1 MNQEKKVVK
10 ISDIVQNQIPEFIL
24 SENPNFAEFFK
35 QYYISQEFQGSN
47 ADLAENLIEYK
58 NVDSFD
64 NTNLISETTL
74 TSSVEFFDDII
85 NVSSTAGWPNQY
97 GLLQID
103 NEIITYTG
111 ITTTSFTGCIRGFSG
126 ISSLTQENNPEFLV
140 FSQTESA
147 EHASQSAVHN
157 LSNLFLKEFFRKVKY
172 QFTPGFEELEFD
184 SKINPQNF
192 ISKAKSFYE
201 TKGTDEAF
209 KILFKV
215 LYNNQ
220 VQILKPNDYTF
231 TPSDDKWI
239 ITESFVCELIT
250 GNPLELKGQTL
261 YQPDGTKGS
270 IYAIEKFSINGNQFY
285 KIKLFSG
292 YSNNLNQKGSI
303 EGAFVNTPNTYIV
316 ETIPQGSSII
326 TVDSTVGFAQTGG
339 TLEIGDLIIQ
349 YSEKTN
355 NQFLGCLD
363 KNLGTLGV
371 GSSIARKTKVF
382 SDHYV
387 YGYESNTNNICKFKV
402 LNVLSKLD
410 SSNVL
415 YAIDEDSIQIESFGS
430 LEESQFSNSL
440 IYNLPIN
447 ISSGVGVANLTA
459 EIRNNQK
466 EGFSISNGSALTK
479 YKHNLLNGD
488 LVDLYFEN
496 TDDLISSDLP
506 VSVTTEYDFSI
517 PIQSVDNP
525 EFLLGKNILF
535 RRKIKKSPFKGFNLT
550 ANIQDS
556 YVDDDFNYI
565 TSNGLPD
572 YEVNPIDFK
581 LNFAV
586 DSTYILNTVDSTYNN
601 LIAHSYV
608 WGDALTVVSFNATSG
623 YSAYSGIQTG
633 NTYYVKTFNQTSIA
647 LCRTKDDLING
658 IFVPFLEFSNL
669 TLISRLNT
677 IILDSNS
684 AYGYEYES
692 SKLFKKFPKTPIRT
706 KTKDI
711 TIPGGVGIFKN
722 GIPIINYKS
731 FDKVY
736 YGPIESIDVINS
748 GVDYNLYNPP
758 QFKITY
764 NGVEHSEI
772 KILPRLTGKVINLK
786 VNDPGYD
793 YVETPIVKII
803 GGNNDSVS
811 TEVKMKN
818 INREVYFNS
827 STKSSEVDIS
837 NDIFLFTSP
846 HRFVTG
852 EPVVYNTL
860 GTSSIGIGT
869 ISADGYLS
877 NQSVYYV
884 YNVGAGTSMRLAYTK
899 TDAINGSNLIN
910 LRTKGGGYQK
920 FVSTIPKKVVDEVNI
935 TKNDKE
941 FEYKKLSFIH
951 TDVNLQDNVITIE
964 NHGFKTGEAV
974 VYTCEASPGYLVY
987 SIVGLEI
994 NKKYYI
1000 SKLDDNKV
1008 RLTNTPNGT
1017 DYLDLQGTSNTSIYF
1032 LEYPR
1037 VEVQILGTTTI
1048 SGIST
1053 IGYNATIVPNISGN
1067 VIEAK
1072 VQKNPLFNDFNFGY
1086 SNIINYHKP
1095 PIITPIEGS
1104 GASFQA
1110 LIVDGRIN
1118 EVVVKNQ
1125 GNNYYNSIELVV
1137 SGDGF
1142 GAVLNPI
1149 VVDGKITEV
1158 AIVNGGFGYSSN
1170 NTTIKIDVIGKNLKL
1185 SANIKSWTVNDVYK
1199 FNLVDTSTRGKIFG
1213 KQYSLRGK
1221 TFGLFYLNDD
1231 LRTYLNIP
1239 NTPGTH
1245 SPIVGWAYDGCPIYG
1260 PFAYQNT
1267 NGTGG
1272 IIRMRSGY
1280 ILQAQTPGPFS
1291 FVEEYTFTNAGTLD
1305 EHNGRFCVTPE
1316 FPNGVY
1322 AYFCTFNESNV
1333 AEFPYVIGNTYNFKV
1348 ETNNLDL
1355 TNNQNKDFNS
1365 LNIIKNTKPYRF
1377 QNTENTYE
1385 YFQYY
1390 PNKNK
1395 KDVIVTNS
1403 SSGSIDEIKVINGG
1417 INYQIGDSIQF
1428 DNEGTLGKGV
1438 IAKVSELEGVG
1449 ISSISTQI
1457 STLNLNNVVFTYD
1470 GQSLVGIASTYHSL
1484 KNNSYI
1490 NISGI
1495 SSSLY
1500 NNINGFKN
1508 ISVYFPQTNLSVALN
1523 NSSTTGILT
1532 SIQIKNSVFSY
1543 EIDSYLKISNEIV
1556 KIVGIDYKNNL
1567 ISILRDASGTSH
1579 ISGAVVSILP
1589 NKFYISSQNLCPSFS
1604 NVNDVYYFNPSE
1616 SVVIGTDTTIGV
1628 GATLT
1633 INPLGEGSPYTK
1645 YVKTGGIYLPNN
1657 KFKTGDNITYSPGI
1671 SSITTNLGYL
1681 DKISNL
1687 YVVKLEDD
1695 VVGLVTSKNNIVN
1708 YNNPIVFTSSGT
1720 GNLHKFKTNR
1730 DVITANVKS
1739 VSATVSTA
1747 STHGLSVNDT
1757 INLNVKSGL
1766 STAYVVS
1773 YDGASNRLV
1782 IDSNINPFI
1791 NLYRNDTVTFDLSS
1805 ATLSDTD
1812 FNLYTDDDL
1821 QNKYFANEDN
1831 FVEVSKTTSE
1841 LVLQITD
1848 KTPSV
1853 LYYGLTSP
1861 TKIIYT
1867 NDLIVDHNKLIISD
1881 SLYNGNSSIST
1892 CTANSFEIYLKSTPE
1907 RLNYED
1913 SSILSY
1919 KVINSSTIGPI
1930 SKIGLISKGS
1940 EYKKLP
1946 DISSIQTNNGTGATL
1961 VPLSNSIGKI
1971 LNTKVNNTKFI
1982 CPTDKTLKPLSNV
1995 FSSVNISDN
2004 FTVKELNII
2013 FGGKNYIT
2021 PPKLKLY
2028 NQKNNTIVNNFS
2040 VFPILKNSSINSIQI
2055 GNPGYGLNSNDNQIV
2070 AEDNSNGL
2078 KIISVTTTITE
2089 PYAVTLT
2096 LQTPIAGFTTSNPL
2110 PIDIGDK
2117 IYVEGIESNFGSGFN
2132 SKNHGYQF
2140 FEVTYVDPSYGSQDA
2155 ATVRYELNTYPGDYD
2170 EDNTYKAFVTPF
2182 SYLPQIEVVLDKNVF
2197 VSGEY
2202 ANGTYIVDNINNDP
2216 IKNLVKLKDSENI
2229 QINDILN
2236 GSYSKSKGKIIEI
2249 NSYNTEFKIDSSV
2262 SEIIGGK
2269 ENKGYLSS
2277 NIQKLSD
2284 NDYYQKFSYSLKS
2297 KKDFTKWNSPI
2308 SDLSHIAGYKKFSD
2322 LSIDSNVVELNPS
2335 ITSVTYNK
2343 LNVILSSYGNVNSV
2357 HDFDLITE
2365 EDVDT
2370 NNNLYSQYLTFNSV
2384 KLANSFK
2391 STNNRVLSI
2400 DDISK
2405 LFTEDIIN
2413 PTILID
2419 NINILSTNA
2428 VKYQFFLSQTSSF
2441 LGEFVYPE
2449 MFEVFIT
2456 KNQGIYN
2463 LTSYSYFYDPSI
2475 YPNSIFGEFTVD
2487 QDPAD
2492 SNLSLLNFT
2501 VKNPFVTVDIKA
2513 IKETVNVSVGVATTS
2528 FGYLKNVELT
2538 KEVPSSGITTTLY
2551 TIPSSDCQSGIIF
2564 IGISSE
2570 GKDLE
2575 QAYESSFVSN
2585 NGTVYINT
2593 YADSVTKDLGTFSI
2607 VDDGSNVNIQYTGIS
2622 GIGVTVYCN
2631 FKLLTNT
2638 YAGYDSIQKSISLVS
2653 SSQALSSGSGSVAI
2667 STVSG
2672 NYSYTKYV
2680 IEVQKTSGISTQKS
2694 ICQINSI
2701 HFKDYLN
2708 NIIYAEQ
2715 GDLPVDQYSF
2725 DTVYDLISNTY
2736 TLYFTP
2742 TDSANYKL
2750 LVYESSLLYPN

>member
-10 ISDIVQNQIPEFIL
+10 ISDIVENQIPEFIL
-24 SENPNFAEFFK
+24 SENPNFVEFFK
-35 QYYISQEFQGSN
+35 QYYISQEFQGAN
-47 ADLAENLIEYK
+47 VDLAENLIEYK
-58 NVDSFD
+58 NVDSF
-64 NTNLISETTL
+64 NNINLISETTL
-74 TSSVEFFDDII
+74 TSSVEFFDDIV

-103 NEIITYTG
+103 DEIITYTG
-111 ITTTSFTGCIRGFSG
+111 ITSTSFTGCIRGFSG
-126 ISSLTQENNPEFLV
+126 ISSLTQENNPEFLI

-147 EHASQSAVHN
+147 EHTSQSTVHN
-157 LSNLFLKEFFRKVKY
+157 LSNLFLKEFFRKIKY

-184 SKINPQNF
+184 SNINPQNF
-192 ISKAKSFYE
+192 ISKAKSFYQ

-215 LYNNQ
+215 LYNKE

-239 ITESFVCELIT
+239 VTESFVCELVT
-250 GNPLELKGQTL
+250 GDPLKLKGQTL
-261 YQPDGTKGS
+261 YQPDRTKGS
-270 IYAIEKFSINGNQFY
+270 IYDVEKFSINENQFY
-285 KIKLFSG
+285 KIKIFSG

-303 EGAFVNTPNTYIV
+303 EGTFVNSPNTYIV
-316 ETIPQGSSII
+316 ETIPQGSSTI

-349 YSEKTN
+349 YSKKTN
-355 NQFLGCLD
+355 NQFLG
-363 KNLGTLGV
+363 TVGV

-402 LNVLSKLD
+402 LNVLSELN

-415 YAIDEDSIQIESFGS
+415 YAIDEDPIQVESFGS
-430 LEESQFSNSL
+430 LQESQFSNSL
-440 IYNLPIN
+440 IYNLPIS
-447 ISSGVGVANLTA
+447 ISSGIGVTNLTA

-479 YKHNLLNGD
+479 YNHNLLNGD
-488 LVDLYFEN
+488 IVDLYFEN
-496 TDDLISSDLP
+496 TDDLISNDLP
-506 VSVTTEYDFSI
+506 VSVTTQYDFSI
-517 PIQSVDNP
+517 PIQSIDNP
-525 EFLLGKNILF
+525 EFLLGKNVLF
-535 RRKIKKSPFKGFNLT
+535 RRKIKKSPFKEFGLT

-556 YVDDDFNYI
+556 YVDNDFNYI

-572 YEVNPIDFK
+572 YEIDPIDPK

-586 DSTYILNTVDSTYNN
+586 NSTYILNAVDSTYTN
-601 LIAHSYV
+601 LTTHSYA
-608 WGDALTVVSFNATSG
+608 WGDALTVVSFDATSG

-633 NTYYVKTFNQTSIA
+633 NTYYVKTFNQSAIA
-647 LCRTKDDLING
+647 LCRTKDDLINDR
-658 IFVPFLEFSNL
+658 FVPFLEIFNNV
-669 TLISRLNT
+669 LISKLNT
-677 IILDSNS
+677 ILLDSSS

-692 SKLFKKFPKTPIRT
+692 SKLFKKFPKTPIGT

-711 TIPGGVGIFKN
+711 TTSGGIGVFRN

-731 FDKVY
+731 FDKIY
-736 YGPIESIDVINS
+736 YGPIESINIVDS
-748 GVDYNLYNPP
+748 GIDYNLYNPP
-758 QFKITY
+758 QFKVTY
-764 NGVEHSEI
+764 NGVEHPEI
-772 KILPRLTGKVINLK
+772 KVLPRLKGQVINLK

-793 YVETPIVKII
+793 YVETPTVKVI

-818 INREVYFNS
+818 INREVYFNA
-827 STKSSEVDIS
+827 STKSSEVDTF
-837 NDIFLFTSP
+837 NDLFLFNSP

-869 ISADGYLS
+869 VSIDGYLS

-920 FVSTIPKKVVDEVNI
+920 FVSIIPKKVIDEVNI

-941 FEYKKLSFIH
+941 FEYKKLSFIY
-951 TDVNLQDNVITIE
+951 TDINFQDNIITIE
-964 NHGFKTGEAV
+964 NHGFKSGEAV
-974 VYTCEASPGYLVY
+974 IYTCEACPGYPVY

-1017 DYLDLQGTSNTSIYF
+1017 DYLDLQAASNTTIYF
-1032 LEYPR
+1032 LEYPK

-1048 SGIST
+1048 SGVSA
-1053 IGYNATIVPNISGN
+1053 IGYDAIITPNISGN
-1067 VIEAK
+1067 VIQCNI
-1072 VQKNPLFNDFNFGY
+1072 QKNPLFNDFNFGY
-1086 SNIINYHKP
+1086 SNVLNYNNP

-1110 LIVDGRIN
+1110 LIVDGKIN

-1125 GNNYYNSIELVV
+1125 GNNYFNSIELVV
-1137 SGDGF
+1137 NGDGF

-1158 AIVNGGFGYSSN
+1158 KIGNGGVGYNSI
-1170 NTTIKIDVIGKNLKL
+1170 NTNIQINVIGKNLRL
-1185 SANIKSWTVNDVYK
+1185 TSNIKSWTIDEVNK
-1199 FNLVDTSTRGKIFG
+1199 LNLTSTSTRGKIFG
-1213 KQYSLRGK
+1213 KQYSLTAK

-1239 NTPGTH
+1239 NTPISH

-1280 ILQAQTPGPFS
+1280 ILQSKTPGPFS
-1291 FVEEYTFTNAGTLD
+1291 FAEEYSFTNAGTLD

-1333 AEFPYVIGNTYNFKV
+1333 PEFPYVIGNTYNFKV
-1348 ETNNLDL
+1348 EASNLDL
-1355 TNNQNKDFNS
+1355 DNNQNKDFNS

-1377 QNTENTYE
+1377 QNTENNYE

-1395 KDVIVTNS
+1395 KDIIITNT
-1403 SSGSIDEIKVINGG
+1403 SSGSIDEIKVIDGG
-1417 INYQIGDSIQF
+1417 TNYQIGDSIEF
-1428 DNEGTLGKGV
+1428 NNEGTLGKGA

-1449 ISSISTQI
+1449 ITSISAQT
-1457 STLNLNNVVFTYD
+1457 NLFNFNDVVFTYD

-1484 KNNSYI
+1484 QNNSYI
-1490 NISGI
+1490 NISGV
-1495 SSSLY
+1495 SSSFY
-1500 NNINGFKN
+1500 NNISGFKS
-1508 ISVYFPQTNLSVALN
+1508 IFVSSLQTNLLVSIDDAL
-1523 NSSTTGILT
+1523 TTGIVT
-1532 SIQIKNSVFSY
+1532 SIQIKDSISSY
-1543 EIDSYLKISNEIV
+1543 EIDSYLKINNEIV
-1556 KIVGIDYKNNL
+1556 KVVGIDYKNNL
-1567 ISILRDASGTSH
+1567 INILRNLSGTSH
-1579 ISGAVVSILP
+1579 ISDTTVSILP
-1589 NKFYISSQNLCPSFS
+1589 NKFYTLSQNLCPSFT
-1604 NVNDVYYFNPSE
+1604 NLNDVYYFNPSE
-1616 SVVIGTDTTIGV
+1616 SVVIGTDTTVGV

-1633 INPLGEGSPYTK
+1633 INPLGEGSSYIK

-1657 KFKTGDNITYSPGI
+1657 KFKTGDEITYSSGI

-1687 YVVKLEDD
+1687 YVVKFEDD

-1730 DVITANVKS
+1730 NIVTANVNS
-1739 VSATVSTA
+1739 VFATVSTA

-1766 STAYVVS
+1766 STTYVVS
-1773 YDGASNRLV
+1773 YDDTTHRLI
-1782 IDSNINPFI
+1782 IDSRVNPFI
-1791 NLYRNDTVTFDLSS
+1791 NFYKNDTVTFDLSS
-1805 ATLSDTD
+1805 TTLTDTD
-1812 FNLYTDDDL
+1812 FNLYTDDNL

-1831 FVEVSKTTSE
+1831 FVEVSKINSQ

-1848 KTPSV
+1848 KTPSI

-1867 NDLIVDHNKLIISD
+1867 NDLIFNHNKLVIND
-1881 SLYNGNSSIST
+1881 SLYNGNAFIST
-1892 CTANSFEIYLKSTPE
+1892 CTTNSFEIYLKTNPE
-1907 RLNYED
+1907 RLNYDD

-1919 KVINSSTIGPI
+1919 KIINSSTIGPI
-1930 SKIGLISKGS
+1930 SKVQLISKGS

-1946 DISSIQTNNGTGATL
+1946 DISSINTNNGTGATL

-1971 LNTKVNNTKFI
+1971 LNTKVNNTRFI

-2004 FTVKELNII
+2004 FTVKELSII
-2013 FGGKNYIT
+2013 FGGKNYTT

-2040 VFPILKNSSINSIQI
+2040 AFPILKSSSINSIKI
-2055 GNPGYGLNSNDNQIV
+2055 ANPGYGLNSNDNQIV
-2070 AEDNSNGL
+2070 TENNSNGF
-2078 KIISVTTTITE
+2078 KIISATTTITY
-2089 PYAVTLT
+2089 PYTVTLT
-2096 LQTPIAGFTTSNPL
+2096 LQTPISGFTTSNPL
-2110 PIDIGDK
+2110 PISIGDK
-2117 IYVEGIESNFGSGFN
+2117 IYVEGIVSNFGSGFN
-2132 SKNHGYQF
+2132 SKNYEYQL

-2155 ATVRYELNTYPGDYD
+2155 ATIRYQLDLYPGDYD
-2170 EDNTYKAFVTPF
+2170 ENNTYRAFATPS
-2182 SYLPQIEVVLDKNVF
+2182 SYLPQIEVILDKNIF

-2202 ANGTYIVDNINNDP
+2202 VDNTYIIDNIKNDP
-2216 IKNLVKLKDSENI
+2216 VKNLIKLKDSKNI
-2229 QINDILN
+2229 QVNDIVN
-2236 GSYSKSKGKIIEI
+2236 GSYSKSKGKIIDI
-2249 NSYNTEFKIDSSV
+2249 NSYSTEFKVNSSV

-2269 ENKGYLSS
+2269 ENRGYLSS

-2297 KKDFTKWNSPI
+2297 KKDFSKWNSPI

-2322 LSIDSNVVELNPS
+2322 LSIDSNIVGLNTS
-2335 ITSVTYNK
+2335 ITSVAYNK
-2343 LNVILSSYGNVNSV
+2343 LNVLLSSYGDVNAV
-2357 HDFDLITE
+2357 HDFDLVTE
-2365 EDVDT
+2365 EDIDT
-2370 NNNLYSQYLTFNSV
+2370 NNNVYSQYLTFNSV
-2384 KLANSFK
+2384 KLGNSFK
-2391 STNNRVLSI
+2391 STNNRVLPI
-2400 DDISK
+2400 DDISQ
-2405 LFTEDIIN
+2405 LFTTEPIT
-2413 PTILID
+2413 PKLLID
-2419 NINILSTNA
+2419 SINSLSSN
-2428 VKYQFFLSQTSSF
+2428 VLKYQFFLSETSSF
-2441 LGEFVYPE
+2441 VGEFIYPE
-2449 MFEVFIT
+2449 MFEIFIT
-2456 KNQGIYN
+2456 KNENTYN
-2463 LTSYSYFYDPSI
+2463 LISYSYFYDPSL

-2487 QDPAD
+2487 VNPND
-2492 SNLSLLNFT
+2492 SDVLLLNFT
-2501 VKNPFVTVDIKA
+2501 AKNPFSTIDIKA
-2513 IKETVNVSVGVATTS
+2513 IKETANVSVGVATTS
-2528 FGYLKNVELT
+2528 FGYVKNVELT
-2538 KEVPSSGITTTLY
+2538 TEIPSSGITTTLY
-2551 TIPSSDCQSGIIF
+2551 TIPSSNCQSGIIF
-2564 IGISSE
+2564 VGISSQGTAVE
-2570 GKDLE
+2570 RSF
-2575 QAYESSFVSN
+2575 ESAFVSN

-2593 YADSVTKDLGTFSI
+2593 YADTTSKDLGTLS
-2607 VDDGSNVNIQYTGIS
+2607 VTDDGSNVNIEYTGIS
-2622 GIGVTVYCN
+2622 GIGVTVYSN

-2638 YAGYDSIQKSISLVS
+2638 YAGYNSIQKSISLIS

-2672 NYSYTKYV
+2672 DYSYTKYV
-2680 IEVQKTSGISTQKS
+2680 IEIQKTSGISTQKS
-2694 ICQINSI
+2694 ICQLNSV

-2708 NIIYAEQ
+2708 NIVYSEE
-2715 GDLPVDQYSF
+2715 GDLSIDQYSF
-2725 DTVYDLISNTY
+2725 DTVYDTMSNTY

-2742 TDSANYKL
+2742 TNSADYKL
-2750 LVYESSLLYPN
+2750 LIYETSLLSPN

>member
-10 ISDIVQNQIPEFIL
+10 ISDIVENQIPEFIL
-24 SENPNFAEFFK
+24 SDNPNFVEFFK
-35 QYYISQEFQGSN
+35 QYYISQEFQGAN
-47 ADLAENLIEYK
+47 VDLAENLIEYK
-58 NVDSFD
+58 NVDSF
-64 NTNLISETTL
+64 NNINLISETTL

-103 NEIITYTG
+103 DEIITYTG
-111 ITTTSFTGCIRGFSG
+111 ITSTSFTGCIRGFSG

-140 FSQTESA
+140 FSQTESS
-147 EHASQSAVHN
+147 EHTSQSTVHN

-184 SKINPQNF
+184 SNINPQNF
-192 ISKAKSFYE
+192 ISKAKSFYQ

-215 LYNNQ
+215 LYNKE

-239 ITESFVCELIT
+239 VTESFVCELIT
-250 GNPLELKGQTL
+250 GNPLNLKGQTL
-261 YQPDGTKGS
+261 YQPDGAKGS

-292 YSNNLNQKGSI
+292 YSNNLNQRGSI
-303 EGAFVNTPNTYIV
+303 EGTFTNTPNTYIV
-316 ETIPQGSSII
+316 ETISQGSSTI

-349 YSEKTN
+349 YSKKTN
-355 NQFLGCLD
+355 NQFLG
-363 KNLGTLGV
+363 TVGV

-387 YGYESNTNNICKFKV
+387 YGYELKSNNICKLKV
-402 LNVLSKLD
+402 LNVLSELD

-415 YAIDEDSIQIESFGS
+415 YAIDEDPIQIESFGS

-447 ISSGVGVANLTA
+447 ILSGVGVANLTT

-496 TDDLISSDLP
+496 TDDLISKDLP

-535 RRKIKKSPFKGFNLT
+535 RRKIKKSPFKGFDLT

-556 YVDDDFNYI
+556 YVDNDFNYI

-572 YEVNPIDFK
+572 YEINPIDFK

-586 DSTYILNTVDSTYNN
+586 DSTYLLNTVDSTYTN

-608 WGDALTVVSFNATSG
+608 WGDALTVVSFDATSG

-647 LCRTKDDLING
+647 LCRTKDDLINDV
-658 IFVPFLEFSNL
+658 FVPFLEFFNY

-677 IILDSNS
+677 IILDSSS

-692 SKLFKKFPKTPIRT
+692 SKLFKKFPKTPIPT

-711 TIPGGVGIFKN
+711 TIPGGVGVFKN

-736 YGPIESIDVINS
+736 YGPIVSINIVDS
-748 GVDYNLYNPP
+748 GIDYNLYNPP
-758 QFKITY
+758 QFKVTY
-764 NGVEHSEI
+764 NGVEHPEI
-772 KILPRLTGKVINLK
+772 KVLPRLKGKVINLK

-818 INREVYFNS
+818 VQREVYFNA
-827 STKSSEVDIS
+827 STKSSEVDIF
-837 NDIFLFTSP
+837 NNIFLFNSQ

-884 YNVGAGTSMRLAYTK
+884 YSVGTGTSMRLAYTK

-920 FVSTIPKKVVDEVNI
+920 FVSTISKKVVDEVNI

-941 FEYKKLSFIH
+941 FEYKKLSFIY

-974 VYTCEASPGYLVY
+974 VYTCEASPGYPV
-987 SIVGLEI
+987 STIVGLEI

-1053 IGYNATIVPNISGN
+1053 IGYDATITPSINGN
-1067 VIEAK
+1067 VIECSI
-1072 VQKNPLFNDFNFGY
+1072 QKNPLFNDVNFGY
-1086 SNIINYHKP
+1086 SNVINYHKP
-1095 PIITPIEGS
+1095 PIIAPIEGS

-1110 LIVDGRIN
+1110 LIVDGKIN

-1125 GNNYYNSIELVV
+1125 GNNYFNSIELVV
-1137 SGDGF
+1137 NGDGF

-1158 AIVNGGFGYSSN
+1158 KIGNGGVGYNSI
-1170 NTTIKIDVIGKNLKL
+1170 NTNIQINVIGKNLRL
-1185 SANIKSWTVNDVYK
+1185 TSNIKSWTIDEVNK
-1199 FNLVDTSTRGKIFG
+1199 LNLTSTSTRGKIFG
-1213 KQYSLRGK
+1213 KQYSLTAK

-1239 NTPGTH
+1239 NTPISH

-1260 PFAYQNT
+1260 PFAHQNT

-1280 ILQAQTPGPFS
+1280 TLQSQTPGPFL
-1291 FVEEYTFTNAGTLD
+1291 FAEEYSFTNAGTLD

-1333 AEFPYVIGNTYNFKV
+1333 PEFPYVIGNTYNFKV
-1348 ETNNLDL
+1348 EANNLDL

-1365 LNIIKNTKPYRF
+1365 LNITKNTKPYRF

-1385 YFQYY
+1385 YFQYH

-1395 KDVIVTNS
+1395 KDIIIANT
-1403 SSGSIDEIKVINGG
+1403 SSGSIDEIKVIDGG
-1417 INYQIGDSIQF
+1417 TNYQIGDSIEF
-1428 DNEGTLGKGV
+1428 NNEGTLGKGA

-1457 STLNLNNVVFTYD
+1457 STLNLNNIVFTYD

-1532 SIQIKNSVFSY
+1532 SIQIKHSVFSY
-1543 EIDSYLKISNEIV
+1543 EIDSYLKINNEIV

-1567 ISILRDASGTSH
+1567 ISILRDVSGTSH
-1579 ISGAVVSILP
+1579 ISNTIVSILP

-1657 KFKTGDNITYSPGI
+1657 KFKTGDKITYSPGI

-1747 STHGLSVNDT
+1747 STHGLSANDT

-1766 STAYVVS
+1766 STTHVVS
-1773 YDGASNRLV
+1773 YDNTTNRLV
-1782 IDSNINPFI
+1782 IDSKVNPFI
-1791 NLYRNDTVTFDLSS
+1791 NLYRNDSVSFDLSS

-1812 FNLYTDDDL
+1812 FNLYTDDNL
-1821 QNKYFANEDN
+1821 QNKYFANKDN
-1831 FVEVSKTTSE
+1831 FVEVSKTNSQ
-1841 LVLQITD
+1841 LILQITD
-1848 KTPSV
+1848 KTPSI
-1853 LYYGLTSP
+1853 LYYALTSP
-1861 TKIIYT
+1861 TKVIYT
-1867 NDLIVDHNKLIISD
+1867 NDLIVNHNKLAIID
-1881 SLYNGNSSIST
+1881 SLYNGNAFIST
-1892 CTANSFEIYLKSTPE
+1892 CTTNSFEIYLKTNPE

-1919 KVINSSTIGPI
+1919 KVINSSTVGPI
-1930 SKIGLISKGS
+1930 SKIQLISKGS

-1946 DISSIQTNNGTGATL
+1946 DISSIKTNNGTGATL
-1961 VPLSNSIGKI
+1961 IPLSNSIGKI
-1971 LNTKVNNTKFI
+1971 LNTKVNNTRFI
-1982 CPTDKTLKPLSNV
+1982 CPTDKTLKPLSSV
-1995 FSSVNISDN
+1995 FSSVNISNN

-2013 FGGKNYIT
+2013 FGGKNYIS

-2028 NQKNNTIVNNFS
+2028 NSKDNTIVNNFS
-2040 VFPILKNSSINSIQI
+2040 VFPILKNSSIDSIQI
-2055 GNPGYGLNSNDNQIV
+2055 VNPGYGLNSNDNQIV
-2070 AEDNSNGL
+2070 TENNSNGL
-2078 KIISVTTTITE
+2078 KIISVTTTTIS
-2089 PYAVTLT
+2089 PYTVTLT

-2132 SKNHGYQF
+2132 SKNHEYQF

-2155 ATVRYELNTYPGDYD
+2155 AIIRYELNSYPGDYD
-2170 EDNTYKAFVTPF
+2170 ENNTYRSFVTPS
-2182 SYLPQIEVVLDKNVF
+2182 SYLPQIEVVLDKNIF

-2202 ANGTYIVDNINNDP
+2202 VNDTYIIDNIKNDP
-2216 IKNLVKLKDSENI
+2216 VKNLIKLKDSKNI
-2229 QINDILN
+2229 QVNDIAN
-2236 GSYSKSKGKIIEI
+2236 GSYSKSKGKIVDI
-2249 NSYNTEFKIDSSV
+2249 NSYSTEFKVDSSV

-2269 ENKGYLSS
+2269 ENRGYLSS

-2297 KKDFTKWNSPI
+2297 KKDFSKWNSPI

-2322 LSIDSNVVELNPS
+2322 LSIDSNVTGITS
-2335 ITSVTYNK
+2335 ITSVAYNK
-2343 LNVILSSYGNVNSV
+2343 LNVLLSSYGDVNAV
-2357 HDFDLITE
+2357 HDFDLVTE
-2365 EDVDT
+2365 EDIDT
-2370 NNNLYSQYLTFNSV
+2370 NDNVYSQYLTFNSV
-2384 KLANSFK
+2384 KLGNSFK

-2400 DDISK
+2400 DDISQ
-2405 LFTEDIIN
+2405 LFTTEITN
-2413 PTILID
+2413 PKLLID
-2419 NINILSTNA
+2419 SINTLSSN
-2428 VKYQFFLSQTSSF
+2428 VLKYQFFLSQTSSF
-2441 LGEFVYPE
+2441 VGEFVYPE

-2456 KNQGIYN
+2456 KNENTYN
-2463 LTSYSYFYDPSI
+2463 LISYSYFYDPSL

-2487 QDPAD
+2487 QNLND
-2492 SNLSLLNFT
+2492 SNVLLLNFT
-2501 VKNPFVTVDIKA
+2501 AKNPFSTIDIKA
-2513 IKETVNVSVGVATTS
+2513 IKETANVSVGVATTS
-2528 FGYLKNVELT
+2528 FGYVKNVELT
-2538 KEVPSSGITTTLY
+2538 TEIPSSGITTTLY
-2551 TIPSSDCQSGIIF
+2551 TIPSSNCQSGIIF
-2564 IGISSE
+2564 VGISSQGTAVE
-2570 GKDLE
+2570 RSF
-2575 QAYESSFVSN
+2575 ESAFVSN

-2593 YADSVTKDLGTFSI
+2593 YADTTTKDLGTLS
-2607 VDDGSNVNIQYTGIS
+2607 VTDDGSNVNIEYTGIS
-2622 GIGVTVYCN
+2622 GIGVTVYSN

-2638 YAGYDSIQKSISLVS
+2638 YAGYNSIQKSISLIS

-2672 NYSYTKYV
+2672 DYSYTKYV
-2680 IEVQKTSGISTQKS
+2680 IEIQKTSGISTQKS
-2694 ICQINSI
+2694 ICQLNSV

-2708 NIIYAEQ
+2708 NIVYSEE
-2715 GDLPVDQYSF
+2715 GDLSIDQYSF
-2725 DTVYDLISNTY
+2725 DTVYDTMSNTY

-2742 TDSANYKL
+2742 TNSADYKL
-2750 LVYESSLLYPN
+2750 LIYETSLLSPN

>member
-10 ISDIVQNQIPEFIL
+10 ISDIVENQIPEFIL

-47 ADLAENLIEYK
+47 VDLAENLIEYK

-74 TSSVEFFDDII
+74 TSSVAFFDDVI
-85 NVSSTAGWPNQY
+85 NVESTAGWPNQY

-103 NEIITYTG
+103 DEIITYTG
-111 ITTTSFTGCIRGFSG
+111 ITSTSFTGCIRGFSG

-147 EHASQSAVHN
+147 EHTSQSTVHN
-157 LSNLFLKEFFRKVKY
+157 LSNLFLKEFFRKIKY

-184 SKINPQNF
+184 SNINPQNF
-192 ISKAKSFYE
+192 ISKVKSFYQ

-215 LYNNQ
+215 LYNSQ

-239 ITESFVCELIT
+239 VTESFVCELVE
-250 GNPLELKGQTL
+250 GNPLKLKGQTL
-261 YQPDGTKGS
+261 YQPDGSKGS
-270 IYAIEKFSINGNQFY
+270 IYDVEKFSINGKQFY
-285 KIKLFSG
+285 KVKLFSG

-303 EGAFVNTPNTYIV
+303 EGTFVNTPNTYIV
-316 ETIPQGSSII
+316 ETIPQGSSTI

-339 TLEIGDLIIQ
+339 TLEIGNLIIQ

-355 NQFLGCLD
+355 NQFLGVV
-363 KNLGTLGV
+363 GV

-387 YGYESNTNNICKFKV
+387 YGYESDTNNICKFKV

-410 SSNVL
+410 SSNLL
-415 YAIDEDSIQIESFGS
+415 YAIDDDPIQIESFGS

-440 IYNLPIN
+440 IYNLALN
-447 ISSGVGVANLTA
+447 ISSGIGVTNLTT

-488 LVDLYFEN
+488 VVDLYFEN
-496 TDDLISSDLP
+496 ADDLISSDLP
-506 VSVTTEYDFSI
+506 VSVTTQYDFSI
-517 PIQSVDNP
+517 PIQSIDNP

-535 RRKIKKSPFKGFNLT
+535 RRKIKTSPFKGLGLT

-572 YEVNPIDFK
+572 YEIDPIDPK

-586 DSTYILNTVDSTYNN
+586 NSIYILNAVDSTYTNTVT
-601 LIAHSYV
+601 HSYA
-608 WGDALTVVSFNATSG
+608 WGDALTVVSFDATPG

-633 NTYYVKTFNQTSIA
+633 NTYYIKTFNQSAIA
-647 LCRTKDDLING
+647 LCRTKDDLINDR
-658 IFVPFLEFSNL
+658 FVPFLEIFNNV
-669 TLISRLNT
+669 LISQLNT
-677 IILDSNS
+677 IVLDSSS
-684 AYGYEYES
+684 AYGYKYES
-692 SKLFKKFPKTPIRT
+692 SKLFKKFPKAPIAT
-706 KTKDI
+706 KTKDS
-711 TIPGGVGIFKN
+711 TVSGSVGIFKN

-736 YGPIESIDVINS
+736 YGPIDSINIVDS
-748 GVDYNLYNPP
+748 GIDYNLYNPP
-758 QFKITY
+758 QFKVTY
-764 NGVEHSEI
+764 NGAEHPEI
-772 KILPRLTGKVINLK
+772 KILPRLKGKIINLK

-818 INREVYFNS
+818 INREVYFNA
-827 STKSSEVDIS
+827 STKSSEVDIY
-837 NDIFLFTSP
+837 NDVFLFNSP

-852 EPVVYNTL
+852 EPVIYNTL

-877 NQSVYYV
+877 DQSVYYV
-884 YNVGAGTSMRLAYTK
+884 YNIGAGTSMRLAYTK

-920 FVSTIPKKVVDEVNI
+920 FVSTIPKKVIDEVNI

-941 FEYKKLSFIH
+941 FEYKKLSFIY
-951 TDVNLQDNVITIE
+951 TDINLEDNVITIK

-974 VYTCEASPGYLVY
+974 VYTCEAAPGYPVY
-987 SIVGLEI
+987 PIVGLQL
-994 NKKYYI
+994 NKTYYI
-1000 SKLDDNKV
+1000 SKLDDDKV

-1017 DYLDLQGTSNTSIYF
+1017 DYLDLQVVSNTTIYF
-1032 LEYPR
+1032 LEYPK
-1037 VEVQILGTTTI
+1037 VEVQILGTTTV
-1048 SGIST
+1048 SGVSA
-1053 IGYNATIVPNISGN
+1053 IGYNATITPNISGS
-1067 VIEAK
+1067 VIESK
-1072 VQKNPLFNDFNFGY
+1072 IQKNPLNNDFNFGY
-1086 SNIINYHKP
+1086 SNVINYQKSP
-1095 PIITPIEGS
+1095 TITPIEGS

-1110 LIVDGRIN
+1110 LIVDGKIN
-1118 EVVVKNQ
+1118 EVIVKNQ

-1137 SGDGF
+1137 NGDGF

-1149 VVDGKITEV
+1149 IVDGKITEV
-1158 AIVNGGFGYSSN
+1158 KIDNGGVGYKSD
-1170 NTTIKIDVIGKNLKL
+1170 NTTIQVNVIGKNLRL
-1185 SANIKSWTVNDVYK
+1185 TANIKSWTLDEVNK
-1199 FNLVDTSTRGKIFG
+1199 LNLTSTSTKGKIFG
-1213 KQYSLRGK
+1213 KQYSLTGK
-1221 TFGLFYLNDD
+1221 TFGLLYLNND
-1231 LRTYLNIP
+1231 LRTYLNIS
-1239 NTPGTH
+1239 NTPDTH
-1245 SPIVGWAYDGCPIYG
+1245 SPIIGWAYDGCPIYG
-1260 PFAYQNT
+1260 PFAYENT
-1267 NGTGG
+1267 NGTGA

-1280 ILQAQTPGPFS
+1280 TLQSQTPGPFS
-1291 FVEEYTFTNAGTLD
+1291 FVEEYNFTNAGTLD

-1333 AEFPYVIGNTYNFKV
+1333 PEFPYVVGNTYNFKV
-1348 ETNNLDL
+1348 ESSNLDL
-1355 TNNQNKDFNS
+1355 TNNQNKDFNL

-1377 QNTENTYE
+1377 QNTENNYE
-1385 YFQYY
+1385 YFEYY

-1395 KDVIVTNS
+1395 KDIIITNTS
-1403 SSGSIDEIKVINGG
+1403 NGSVDEIKVIDGG
-1417 INYQIGDSIQF
+1417 TDYQIGDSVEF
-1428 DNEGTLGKGV
+1428 NNEGTSGKGV

-1457 STLNLNNVVFTYD
+1457 RTQNLNNVVFTYD

-1500 NNINGFKN
+1500 NNVNGFKS
-1508 ISVYFPQTNLSVALN
+1508 IFVPFPQTNLLVALSN
-1523 NSSTTGILT
+1523 ASTTGILT
-1532 SIQIKNSVFSY
+1532 SIQIKDSVSSTAY
-1543 EIDSYLKISNEIV
+1543 EIDSYLKINDEIV

-1567 ISILRDASGTSH
+1567 INILRDVSGPSH
-1579 ISGAVVSILP
+1579 LSDAIVSSLP
-1589 NKFYISSQNLCPSFS
+1589 NKFYTLSQNLCPSFT

-1616 SVVIGTDTTIGV
+1616 SFVIGTDTTVGV

-1633 INPLGEGSPYTK
+1633 INPLGQGIPYVK
-1645 YVKTGGIYLPNN
+1645 YVRTGGIYLPNN
-1657 KFKTGDNITYSPGI
+1657 KFKNGDEIKYSPGI

-1695 VVGLVTSKNNIVN
+1695 VVGLVTTKNNIAN

-1720 GNLHKFKTNR
+1720 GNLHKFTTNR
-1730 DVITANVKS
+1730 NIVTANVSS

-1747 STHGLSVNDT
+1747 STHGLFVNDT

-1766 STAYVVS
+1766 STTYVVS
-1773 YDGASNRLV
+1773 YDDVTRRLI
-1782 IDSNINPFI
+1782 IDSRVNPFI
-1791 NLYRNDTVTFDLSS
+1791 NLYRNDTITFDLSS
-1805 ATLSDTD
+1805 TTLSDTD
-1812 FNLYTDDDL
+1812 FNLYTDDNL

-1831 FVEVSKTTSE
+1831 FVEVSKTNSQ

-1848 KTPSV
+1848 KTPSI

-1867 NDLIVDHNKLIISD
+1867 NDLIYNHNRIVISD
-1881 SLYNGNSSIST
+1881 SLYNGNAFIST
-1892 CTANSFEIYLKSTPE
+1892 CTANSFEIYLKTNPE
-1907 RLNYED
+1907 RLNYNT

-1919 KVINSSTIGPI
+1919 NIIDSSATGPI
-1930 SKIGLISKGS
+1930 SKIQLISKGS
-1940 EYKKLP
+1940 DYKKLP
-1946 DISSIQTNNGTGATL
+1946 DITSIKSNNGNGATL
-1961 VPLSNSIGKI
+1961 IPLSNSIGKI
-1971 LNTKVNNTKFI
+1971 LSTKVNNTRFI

-1995 FSSVNISDN
+1995 FSSAHISDN

-2013 FGGKNYIT
+2013 FGGKNYTT

-2028 NQKNNTIVNNFS
+2028 NQKNDTIVSNFS
-2040 VFPILKNSSINSIQI
+2040 VLPILKSSSIDSIQI
-2055 GNPGYGLNSNDNQIV
+2055 ANPGYGLNSNDNQIV
-2070 AEDNSNGL
+2070 TEDNSNGF
-2078 KIISVTTTITE
+2078 KIISATTTITY
-2089 PYAVTLT
+2089 PYTVTLT
-2096 LQTPIAGFTTSNPL
+2096 LQTPISGFSTSHPL
-2110 PIDIGDK
+2110 PISIGDQ

-2132 SKNHGYQF
+2132 SKNHRYQF
-2140 FEVTYVDPSYGSQDA
+2140 FEVTDVDPSYGSQDA
-2155 ATVRYELNTYPGDYD
+2155 AIVRYELDSYPGDYD
-2170 EDNTYKAFVTPF
+2170 ENNTFRAFVTPS
-2182 SYLPQIEVVLDKNVF
+2182 SYLPQIDVVLDKNIF

-2202 ANGTYIVDNINNDP
+2202 VNDTYIIDNIENDP
-2216 IKNLVKLKDSENI
+2216 IKNLIKLKDSKNI
-2229 QINDILN
+2229 QVNDILN
-2236 GSYSKSKGKIIEI
+2236 GSYSKSKGKIVEI
-2249 NSYNTEFKIDSSV
+2249 NSYSTKFEVDSSV

-2269 ENKGYLSS
+2269 ENRGYLSS

-2297 KKDFTKWNSPI
+2297 KKDFSKWNSPI

-2322 LSIDSNVVELNPS
+2322 LSIDSNASGLTPP
-2335 ITSVTYNK
+2335 ITSVAYNK
-2343 LNVILSSYGNVNSV
+2343 LNVLLSSYGDVNAV
-2357 HDFDLITE
+2357 HDFDLVTE
-2365 EDVDT
+2365 EDIDT
-2370 NNNLYSQYLTFNSV
+2370 TNKIYSQYLTFNSV
-2384 KLANSFK
+2384 KLGNSFK

-2400 DDISK
+2400 DDISR
-2405 LFTEDIIN
+2405 LFTTEIIN
-2413 PTILID
+2413 PKLLVD
-2419 NINILSTNA
+2419 SINTLSSN
-2428 VKYQFFLSQTSSF
+2428 VLKYQFFLSETSSF
-2441 LGEFVYPE
+2441 VGEFVYPE

-2456 KNQGIYN
+2456 KNGDTYN
-2463 LTSYSYFYDPSI
+2463 LSSYSYFYDSSL

-2487 QDPAD
+2487 QNPNDA
-2492 SNLSLLNFT
+2492 NVLLLNFN
-2501 VKNPFVTVDIKA
+2501 VNNPFSTIDIKA
-2513 IKETVNVSVGVATTS
+2513 IKEIANVSVGVATTS
-2528 FGYLKNVELT
+2528 FGYVKNVELT
-2538 KEVPSSGITTTLY
+2538 TQVPSSGITTIY
-2551 TIPSSDCQSGIIF
+2551 TIPSSECQSGIIF
-2564 IGISSE
+2564 VGISSQGSAVE
-2570 GKDLE
+2570 RSF
-2575 QAYESSFVSN
+2575 ESAFVSS

-2593 YADSVTKDLGTFSI
+2593 YADNETKDLGSLSVT
-2607 VDDGSNVNIQYTGIS
+2607 DDGSNVNIEYNGIS
-2622 GIGVTVYCN
+2622 GIGVTVYSN
-2631 FKLLTNT
+2631 FKFLTNT
-2638 YAGYDSIQKSISLVS
+2638 YAGYNSIQKSISLIS
-2653 SSQALSSGSGSVAI
+2653 SSQELSSGSGSVAI

-2672 NYSYTKYV
+2672 DYSYTKYV
-2680 IEVQKTSGISTQKS
+2680 IEIQKTSGISTQRS
-2694 ICQINSI
+2694 ICQLNSI

-2708 NIIYAEQ
+2708 NIIYSEE
-2715 GDLPVDQYSF
+2715 GDLPIDQYSF
-2725 DTVYDLISNTY
+2725 DTVYDTMSNTY

-2742 TDSANYKL
+2742 ASSANYKL
-2750 LVYESSLLYPN
+2750 LIYESSLLSPN

>member
-10 ISDIVQNQIPEFIL
+10 ISDIVENQIPEFIL
-24 SENPNFAEFFK
+24 SENPNFVEFFK
-35 QYYISQEFQGSN
+35 QYYISQEFQGAN
-47 ADLAENLIEYK
+47 VDLAENLIEYK
-58 NVDSFD
+58 NVDSF
-64 NTNLISETTL
+64 NNINLISETTL
-74 TSSVEFFDDII
+74 TSSVEFFDDIV

-103 NEIITYTG
+103 DEIITYTG
-111 ITTTSFTGCIRGFSG
+111 ITSTSFTGCIRGFSG
-126 ISSLTQENNPEFLV
+126 ISSLTQENNPEFLI

-147 EHASQSAVHN
+147 EHTSQSTVHN
-157 LSNLFLKEFFRKVKY
+157 LSNLFLKEFFRKIKY

-184 SKINPQNF
+184 SNINPQNF
-192 ISKAKSFYE
+192 ISKAKSFYQ

-215 LYNNQ
+215 LYNKE

-239 ITESFVCELIT
+239 VTESFVCELVT
-250 GNPLELKGQTL
+250 GDPLKLKGQTL

-270 IYAIEKFSINGNQFY
+270 IYDVEKFSINANQFY
-285 KIKLFSG
+285 KIKIFSG

-303 EGAFVNTPNTYIV
+303 EGTFVNSPNTYVV
-316 ETIPQGSSII
+316 ETIPQGSSTI

-355 NQFLGCLD
+355 NQFLGAV
-363 KNLGTLGV
+363 GV

-410 SSNVL
+410 STNIL

-430 LEESQFSNSL
+430 LEESEFSNSL
-440 IYNLPIN
+440 IYNLPIS
-447 ISSGVGVANLTA
+447 ISSGIGVTNLTT

-466 EGFSISNGSALTK
+466 EGFSISNGSVLTK

-488 LVDLYFEN
+488 TVDLYFEN
-496 TDDLISSDLP
+496 TDDLIYSDLP
-506 VSVTTEYDFSI
+506 VSVTTQYDFSI
-517 PIQSVDNP
+517 PIQSIDNP
-525 EFLLGKNILF
+525 EFLLGKNVLF
-535 RRKIKKSPFKGFNLT
+535 RRKIKKSPFKEFGLT

-556 YVDDDFNYI
+556 YVDNDFNYI

-572 YEVNPIDFK
+572 YQISPIDPK

-586 DSTYILNTVDSTYNN
+586 NSAYILNAVDSTYTN
-601 LIAHSYV
+601 LTTHSYA
-608 WGDALTVVSFNATSG
+608 WGDALTVVSFDATSG

-633 NTYYVKTFNQTSIA
+633 NTYYVKTFNQSAIA
-647 LCRTKDDLING
+647 LCRTKDDLINDR
-658 IFVPFLEFSNL
+658 FVPFLEIFNNV
-669 TLISRLNT
+669 LISRLNT
-677 IILDSNS
+677 ILLDSSS

-711 TIPGGVGIFKN
+711 TTSGGIGVFRN

-731 FDKVY
+731 FDKIY
-736 YGPIESIDVINS
+736 YGPIESINIIDS
-748 GVDYNLYNPP
+748 GIDYNLYNPP
-758 QFKITY
+758 QFKVTY

-772 KILPRLTGKVINLK
+772 KILPRLKGKVINLT
-786 VNDPGYD
+786 VNDSGYD
-793 YVETPIVKII
+793 YVETPTVKVI

-818 INREVYFNS
+818 INREVYFNA
-827 STKSSEVDIS
+827 STKSSEVDTY
-837 NDIFLFTSP
+837 NDLFLFNSP

-869 ISADGYLS
+869 VSIDGYLS

-920 FVSTIPKKVVDEVNI
+920 FVSTIPKKVIDEVNI

-941 FEYKKLSFIH
+941 FEYKKLSFIY
-951 TDVNLQDNVITIE
+951 TDINFQDNIITIE
-964 NHGFKTGEAV
+964 NHGFKSGEAV
-974 VYTCEASPGYLVY
+974 VYTCEAYPGYPVY

-1017 DYLDLQGTSNTSIYF
+1017 DYLDLQVASNTTIYF
-1032 LEYPR
+1032 LEYPK

-1048 SGIST
+1048 SGVSA
-1053 IGYNATIVPNISGN
+1053 IGYDAIITPNISGN
-1067 VIEAK
+1067 VIQCNI
-1072 VQKNPLFNDFNFGY
+1072 QKNPLFNDFNFGY
-1086 SNIINYHKP
+1086 SNVLNYNNP

-1110 LIVDGRIN
+1110 LIADGKIN

-1125 GNNYYNSIELVV
+1125 GNNYFNSIELVV
-1137 SGDGF
+1137 NGDGF

-1158 AIVNGGFGYSSN
+1158 KIGNGGVGYNSI
-1170 NTTIKIDVIGKNLKL
+1170 NTNIQINVIGKNLRL
-1185 SANIKSWTVNDVYK
+1185 TSNIKSWTIDEVNK
-1199 FNLVDTSTRGKIFG
+1199 LNLTSTSTRGKIFG
-1213 KQYSLRGK
+1213 KQYSLTAK

-1239 NTPGTH
+1239 NTPSEH

-1260 PFAYQNT
+1260 PFAYKKT
-1267 NGTGG
+1267 NGTGR

-1280 ILQAQTPGPFS
+1280 TLQSKTPGPFS
-1291 FVEEYTFTNAGTLD
+1291 FAEEYSFTNAGTLD
-1305 EHNGRFCVTPE
+1305 EHNGRFCATPE

-1333 AEFPYVIGNTYNFKV
+1333 PEFPYVIGDTYNFKV
-1348 ETNNLDL
+1348 ETSNLDL
-1355 TNNQNKDFNS
+1355 NNNQNKDFNS
-1365 LNIIKNTKPYRF
+1365 LNIVKNTKPYRF

-1395 KDVIVTNS
+1395 KDIIITNT
-1403 SSGSIDEIKVINGG
+1403 SSGSIDEIKVIDGG
-1417 INYQIGDSIQF
+1417 TNYQIGDF
-1428 DNEGTLGKGV
+1428 VEFNNEGTLGKGA
-1438 IAKVSELEGVG
+1438 IAKVSQLEGVG
-1449 ISSISTQI
+1449 ISSISAKI
-1457 STLNLNNVVFTYD
+1457 NTLNLNNIVFTYD

-1484 KNNSYI
+1484 KSNSYI
-1490 NISGI
+1490 NISGV
-1495 SSSLY
+1495 SSSTY
-1500 NNINGFKN
+1500 NNISGFRS
-1508 ISVYFPQTNLSVALN
+1508 IFVSFPQTNLSVALN
-1523 NSSTTGILT
+1523 NASTTGILT
-1532 SIQIKNSVFSY
+1532 SIQIKDNISSY
-1543 EIDSYLKISNEIV
+1543 EIDSYLKINDEIV

-1567 ISILRDASGTSH
+1567 INILRDASGTSH
-1579 ISGAVVSILP
+1579 TSDAIISTLP
-1589 NKFYISSQNLCPSFS
+1589 NKFYILSQNLCPSFT
-1604 NVNDVYYFNPSE
+1604 NTNDVYYFNPSQ

-1633 INPLGEGSPYTK
+1633 INPLGQGSPYSK

-1657 KFKTGDNITYSPGI
+1657 KFKTGDEITYSPGI

-1695 VVGLVTSKNNIVN
+1695 VVGLVTTKNNIIN
-1708 YNNPIVFTSSGT
+1708 YNNPIVFTSSGS
-1720 GNLHKFKTNR
+1720 GNLHKFTTNR
-1730 DVITANVKS
+1730 NIVTANVNS

-1766 STAYVVS
+1766 GTTYVVS
-1773 YDGASNRLV
+1773 YDDTTHRLI
-1782 IDSNINPFI
+1782 IDSRVNPFI
-1791 NLYRNDTVTFDLSS
+1791 NFYKNDTVTFDLSS
-1805 ATLSDTD
+1805 TTLTDTD
-1812 FNLYTDDDL
+1812 FNLYTDDNL

-1831 FVEVSKTTSE
+1831 FVEVSKINSQ

-1848 KTPSV
+1848 KTPSI

-1867 NDLIVDHNKLIISD
+1867 NDLIFNHNKLVIND
-1881 SLYNGNSSIST
+1881 SLYNGNAFIST
-1892 CTANSFEIYLKSTPE
+1892 CTTNSFEIYLKTNPE
-1907 RLNYED
+1907 RLNYDD
-1913 SSILSY
+1913 SSTLSY
-1919 KVINSSTIGPI
+1919 KIINSSTIGPI
-1930 SKIGLISKGS
+1930 SKVQLISKGF

-1946 DISSIQTNNGTGATL
+1946 DISSINTNNGTGATL

-1995 FSSVNISDN
+1995 FSSLNISDN

-2021 PPKLKLY
+2021 PPKLQLY
-2028 NQKNNTIVNNFS
+2028 NQNTNTIVNNFS
-2040 VFPILKNSSINSIQI
+2040 VFPILKNSSIDSIKI
-2055 GNPGYGLNSNDNQIV
+2055 GNPGYGLNSNDNQII

-2078 KIISVTTTITE
+2078 KIISATTTTTY
-2089 PYAVTLT
+2089 PYLVTLT
-2096 LQTPIAGFTTSNPL
+2096 LQTPITGFTTSNPL
-2110 PIDIGDK
+2110 PIDIGDN

-2132 SKNHGYQF
+2132 SKDYGYQS
-2140 FEVTYVDPSYGSQDA
+2140 FEVTYTNPSYGSQDA
-2155 ATVRYELNTYPGDYD
+2155 ATIRYQLNSYPGEYDENNTYR
-2170 EDNTYKAFVTPF
+2170 AFATPS
-2182 SYLPQIEVVLDKNVF
+2182 SYLPQIEVVLDKNIF

-2202 ANGTYIVDNINNDP
+2202 VNDTYIIDNIKNDP
-2216 IKNLVKLKDSENI
+2216 IKNLIKVKDYKNI
-2229 QINDILN
+2229 KINDILN
-2236 GSYSKSKGKIIEI
+2236 GSYSNSKGKIIKI
-2249 NSYNTEFKIDSSV
+2249 NSYNTEFKVDSSV
-2262 SEIIGGK
+2262 SEIIQGK
-2269 ENKGYLSS
+2269 ENRGYLSS

-2297 KKDFTKWNSPI
+2297 KKDFSKWNSPI

-2322 LSIDSNVVELNPS
+2322 LSIDSNVIGITS

-2343 LNVILSSYGNVNSV
+2343 LNVLLSSYGDVNAV
-2357 HDFDLITE
+2357 HDFDLVTE
-2365 EDVDT
+2365 EDIDT
-2370 NNNLYSQYLTFNSV
+2370 NNNVYSQYLTFNSV
-2384 KLANSFK
+2384 KLGNSFK

-2400 DDISK
+2400 DDISQ
-2405 LFTEDIIN
+2405 LFTTEPIN
-2413 PTILID
+2413 PKLLID
-2419 NINILSTNA
+2419 SINSLSSN
-2428 VKYQFFLSQTSSF
+2428 VLKYQFFLSETSSF
-2441 LGEFVYPE
+2441 VGEFIYPE
-2449 MFEVFIT
+2449 MFEIFIT
-2456 KNQGIYN
+2456 KNENTYN
-2463 LTSYSYFYDPSI
+2463 LISYSYFYDPSL

-2487 QDPAD
+2487 VNPNDND
-2492 SNLSLLNFT
+2492 VLLLNFT
-2501 VKNPFVTVDIKA
+2501 AKNPFSTIDIKA
-2513 IKETVNVSVGVATTS
+2513 IKETANVSVGVATTS
-2528 FGYLKNVELT
+2528 FGYVKNVELT
-2538 KEVPSSGITTTLY
+2538 TTVPSSGITTTLY
-2551 TIPSSDCQSGIIF
+2551 TIPSSNCQSGIIF
-2564 IGISSE
+2564 VGISSQGSAVE
-2570 GKDLE
+2570 RSF
-2575 QAYESSFVSN
+2575 ESAFVSN

-2593 YADSVTKDLGTFSI
+2593 YADTATKDLGTLS
-2607 VDDGSNVNIQYTGIS
+2607 VTDDGSNVNIQYTGIS
-2622 GIGVTVYCN
+2622 GIGVTVYSN

-2638 YAGYDSIQKSISLVS
+2638 YAGYRSIQKSISLIS
-2653 SSQALSSGSGSVAI
+2653 SSKELSSGSGSVAI
-2667 STVSG
+2667 STVSAD
-2672 NYSYTKYV
+2672 YSYTKYV
-2680 IEVQKTSGISTQKS
+2680 IEIQKTSGISTQKS
-2694 ICQINSI
+2694 ICQLNSV

-2708 NIIYAEQ
+2708 NIVYSEE
-2715 GDLPVDQYSF
+2715 GDLSIDQYSF
-2725 DTVYDLISNTY
+2725 NTVYDTMSNTY

-2742 TDSANYKL
+2742 TNSADYKL
-2750 LVYESSLLYPN
+2750 LIYETSLLSPN